1 MTEYDLNR
9 FKDKVKQLSSMVSS
23 LDEIEGRRESLVSC
37 KTHEEVV
44 ELASLWGYEISRR
57 WGDRP

>member
-1 MTEYDLNR
+1 MTEYDLVK
-9 FKDKVKQLSSMVSS
+9 FKDKVNQLSSLVSS
-23 LDEIEGRRESLVSC
+23 LDKIPGRREQLVSC

-44 ELASLWGYEISRR
+44 ALASLWGYEISRR